1 MRYLFGDCELNTQTC
16 ELRRA
21 GVPIPLTPKAYAVLD
36 YLISHRDRLVSKEEL
51 LEQVWPDTYVD
62 DSAVKR
68 NIMAI
73 RRAIGD
79 GSGASQPIKT
89 QRGQGYRFIAAVQ
102 MHDTQMDILALSDA
116 SSERPAQAAIVHGD
130 TLDLKP
136 CTTCQHENLTTAR
149 FCTSCGQALDLTCGH
164 CGQAVVPPAA
174 FCPACG
180 QTLTTAVSPHFAQ
193 PSPQTLT
200 APDAPVGE
208 RKLITALCGTVANAP
223 LHVTGVEL
231 DVQHSLMQT
240 VYALALDEAQRYGG
254 TMQYTTGEG
263 FLIVFGVPMAQEDH
277 ARRAV
282 LTALG
287 LQRRVRQ
294 AEPAICL
301 PSGEAL
307 ILRMALH
314 TGLVVVGQLQGH
326 AAERPHQTA
335 HDIATVVGDVVT
347 LASAMVRQTPP
358 DAILAS
364 DATLRLLQHEVR
376 TTALP
381 PLSIEASSTTVPV
394 QQILEF
400 RPQHMP
406 HRAVDSRSYSPFVG
420 REAEM
425 AMLRTRWAQVQY
437 GQGHVVSVVGEPGMG
452 KSRLLYEFRQE
463 LASETVSVLPCSG
476 QSHGS
481 NTPYLPIIDLVHT
494 IFNLTDTDTPETI
507 RAKVRAGC
515 QDAHLNADA
524 LEPLIGSLLGLPVT
538 GEALAGLS
546 ADVLKTRTF
555 EALHQIFLRRG
566 QQHPCV
572 IEVENAH
579 WIDATSEAYLSALI
593 ERLAGT
599 PLLLLVTFR
608 PGYRPTWLDKSYVTQ
623 IALQPLRPLHSR
635 QVMQAVLGS
644 GSLTETM
651 GPQLLAKAEGNPL
664 FLEELART
672 VAEQGGAPPALAVPD
687 TIHAVLAERIDRLA
701 PAEKQILQAA
711 AVVGQQVSVSL
722 LHTLCGRSHS
732 DLQRLLMQLQ
742 AGEFLYETQLVPESV
757 YTFKHALTHEV
768 TYANLLREQR
778 RRLHAR
784 IVEALETQGNTV
796 HLDDQI
802 EVLAHHALGAEQWD
816 KVCDYFRQAG
826 AKAMTRPAYREAAAC
841 FEQALHSL
849 SHLPGSH
856 QVSEQAVDLRLSL
869 HVALFR
875 MGEVARSLALLRDAE
890 SIAESLDDAGRLG
903 WIVSYLS
910 THCFMAGDAE
920 NALACSQRAQ
930 ALAMACADTAL
941 QVDVHLHLGQVY
953 HARGEYAAAIAALE
967 PNIAFLNEAWQ
978 QDQVDLATLP
988 GPHSVPWLMM
998 CLAEMG
1004 AFAQGY
1010 SYAAEALRVA
1020 AIGERPY
1027 EQVAVYGSVGV
1038 LALRQGDLSRA
1049 IPELE
1054 RAVALCQT
1062 AGIPHLLP
1070 MGMAHLGAAYTLSG
1084 RLPEAISLLQQAIAQ
1099 GAAMGIRVCQ
1109 ALAHIYL
1116 GRAYLQ
1122 IGQLHDAREH
1132 VLTALDL
1139 CEAHHEQGHQAWALH
1154 LLGDLTARDQADA
1167 IEAAEGVYRQAI
1179 TQAETRGMR
1188 PLVAHCHFS
1197 LANLYRQY
1205 GQPTQAEAER
1215 STALALYRSMNMA
1228 FWLSRVHPV
1237 LA

>member
-1 MRYLFGDCELNTQTC
+1 
-16 ELRRA
+16 
-21 GVPIPLTPKAYAVLD
+21 
-36 YLISHRDRLVSKEEL
+36 L

-68 NIMAI
+68 NIMAV

-79 GSGASQPIKT
+79 GSGSAQHIKT
-89 QRGQGYRFIAAVQ
+89 QRGQGYRFTAAVQ
-102 MHDTQMDILALSDA
+102 MHDTQVDIPAHSDA
-116 SSERPAQAAIVHGD
+116 GSERPAQAAITHGD
-130 TLDLKP
+130 TSDLKP
-136 CTTCQHENLTTAR
+136 CTICQHENLITAR
-149 FCTSCGQALDLTCGH
+149 FCVSCGQALDLTCGH
-164 CGQAVVPPAA
+164 CGQAAVPPAA

-180 QTLTTAVSPHFAQ
+180 QTVSPHSAQ

-208 RKLITALCGTVANAP
+208 RKLITALCGTVAHAS

-231 DVQHSLMQT
+231 DALHSLMQT

-263 FLIVFGVPMAQEDH
+263 FLVVFGVPLAQEDH

-307 ILRMALH
+307 LLRMALH
-314 TGLVVVGQLQGH
+314 SGLVVVGQLQRH
-326 AAERPHQTA
+326 AAERPHQT
-335 HDIATVVGDVVT
+335 
-347 LASAMVRQTPP
+347 
-358 DAILAS
+358 
-364 DATLRLLQHEVR
+364 
-376 TTALP
+376 
-381 PLSIEASSTTVPV
+381 
-394 QQILEF
+394 
-400 RPQHMP
+400 
-406 HRAVDSRSYSPFVG
+406 DS
-420 REAEM
+420 
-425 AMLRTRWAQVQY
+425 
-437 GQGHVVSVVGEPGMG
+437 
-452 KSRLLYEFRQE
+452 
-463 LASETVSVLPCSG
+463 
-476 QSHGS
+476 
-481 NTPYLPIIDLVHT
+481 
-494 IFNLTDTDTPETI
+494 
-507 RAKVRAGC
+507 
-515 QDAHLNADA
+515 
-524 LEPLIGSLLGLPVT
+524 
-538 GEALAGLS
+538 
-546 ADVLKTRTF
+546 
-555 EALHQIFLRRG
+555 
-566 QQHPCV
+566 
-572 IEVENAH
+572 
-579 WIDATSEAYLSALI
+579 
-593 ERLAGT
+593 
-599 PLLLLVTFR
+599 
-608 PGYRPTWLDKSYVTQ
+608 
-623 IALQPLRPLHSR
+623 ALQPLSPLHSR

-651 GPQLLAKAEGNPL
+651 GSQLLAKAEGNPL

-672 VAEQGGAPPALAVPD
+672 VAEQGGSQPALAVPD
-687 TIHAVLAERIDRLA
+687 TIHAVLTERIDRLA
-701 PAEKQILQAA
+701 PAEKQMLQAA

-722 LHTLCGRSHS
+722 LHTICGLPHS
-732 DLQRLLMQLQ
+732 ELQRLLMQLQ
-742 AGEFLYETQLVPESV
+742 AGEFLYATQLVPESV

-784 IVEALETQGNTV
+784 IVEALAAQGDAV
-796 HLDDQI
+796 HLDDQL
-802 EVLAHHALGAEQWD
+802 EVLAYHALGAEQWD
-816 KVCDYFRQAG
+816 KVCAYFRQAG
-826 AKAMTRPAYREAAAC
+826 AKAMTRSAYREAAAC
-841 FEQALHSL
+841 FEQALYGL

-875 MGEVARSLALLRDAE
+875 LGDVTRSLALLREAE
-890 SIAESLDDAGRLG
+890 PIAESLDDAGRLG

-920 NALACSQRAQ
+920 NALAFSQRAQ

-998 CLAEMG
+998 CLAETG

-1010 SYAAEALRVA
+1010 SYAEEALRVA

-1027 EQVAVYGSVGV
+1027 EQVAVYGSIGV

-1122 IGQLHDAREH
+1122 ADQPQEAREH
-1132 VLTALDL
+1132 MRIALDL

-1167 IEAAEGVYRQAI
+1167 IEAAEDIYRQAI
-1179 TQAETRGMR
+1179 TQAEARGMR
-1188 PLVAHCHFS
+1188 PLLAHCYFS
-1197 LANLYRQY
+1197 LANLYRQH

-1215 STALALYRSMNMA
+1215 STARALYQSMEMA
-1228 FWLSRVHPV
+1228 FWLSRTDSALV
-1237 LA
+1237 